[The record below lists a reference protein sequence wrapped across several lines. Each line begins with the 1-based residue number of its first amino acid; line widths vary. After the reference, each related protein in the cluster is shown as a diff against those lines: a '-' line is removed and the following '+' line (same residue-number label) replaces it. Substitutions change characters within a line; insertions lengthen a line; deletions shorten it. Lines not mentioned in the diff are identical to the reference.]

1 MRILYISQYFH
12 PEIGATTNRAAAI
25 ALDLAKRGH
34 QVTLLCEMPNHPAGV
49 IFPGYRRKLRVRED
63 FHGIP
68 VIHLPVIASPK
79 KSFLNRVLMYL
90 SFSVSAAAYILFRRP
105 RYDLIYVSSPPLFV
119 ALCGLLSKLLF
130 PRRRFVFEV
139 RDLWPDSAI
148 ELGELNSGLLIRFS
162 TALEKRAYRKSDLA
176 VAATDYIGKVI
187 AAKGAP
193 AEKVF
198 VNRNGVDS
206 IVLDTWKDKQPRPT
220 DAPFTAIFAGNMGVA
235 QNLETVIR
243 CAAILAAEP
252 IRFVFIGGGPGK
264 AKLQDLSRSLHLAQV
279 EFRDQVPKAEIGQAL
294 SAADCGIVC
303 LKDLP
308 VLSGALPVKI
318 FDYMAYELPIVCGI
332 RGEAADVVNQAG
344 AGIVVAPADPSAM
357 AAALRKLLREPQ
369 TCAALGKSGRNYVLS
384 RFQRPQLAAALVS
397 ELESRFSPA
406 RAGH

>member
-25 ALDLAKRGH
+25 ATELCKRGH
-34 QVTLLCEMPNHPAGV
+34 HVVLLCEMPNHPAGV
-49 IFPGYRRKLRVRED
+49 IFPGYKGKLFCRED

-68 VIHLPVIASPK
+68 VIHLPVIASPRK
-79 KSFLNRVLMYL
+79 NFLNRILMYL
-90 SFSVSAAAYILFRRP
+90 SFSVSAAGYIMFRRP

-130 PRRRFVFEV
+130 SRRKFVFEV

-148 ELGELNSGLLIRFS
+148 ELGELNNGMLIRFS
-162 TALEKRAYRKSDLA
+162 TALEQRAYRKSDL
-176 VAATDYIGKVI
+176 VIAATDYIGKI
-187 AAKGAP
+187 IQTKGTP

-206 IVLDTWKDKQPRPT
+206 VVLETFAEKESRP
-220 DAPFTAIFAGNMGVA
+220 AGALFTAIFAGNMGVA

-243 CAAILAAEP
+243 CAGILADEP

-264 AKLQDLSRSLHLAQV
+264 AKLQQLSRSLQLDKV
-279 EFRDQVPKAEIGQAL
+279 EFRDQVPKAEIGKAL

-332 RGEAADVVNQAG
+332 RGEAADVVNEAG
-344 AGIVVAPADPSAM
+344 AGIVVMPDDPQDM
-357 AAALRKLLREPQ
+357 AEALRKLMREPH
-369 TCAALGKSGRNYVLS
+369 TCSTMGKSGRDYVLS
-384 RFQRPQLAAALVS
+384 RFQRSQLAAALVS
-397 ELESRFSPA
+397 DLESRFCPGES
-406 RAGH
+406 